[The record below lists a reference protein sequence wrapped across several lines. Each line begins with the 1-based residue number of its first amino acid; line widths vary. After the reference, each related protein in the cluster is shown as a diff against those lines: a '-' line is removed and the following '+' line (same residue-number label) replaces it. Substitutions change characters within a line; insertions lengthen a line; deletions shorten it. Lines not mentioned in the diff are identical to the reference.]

1 MAKLADALDS
11 KSSEV
16 HPSWGFDSPLRHH
29 VFNDLQRFTDTV
41 KSPIW
46 TTANRILP
54 SRDFAEGSALFHL
67 LRNLGSSVFI
77 SISVALVVRT
87 TATSYAGFTEEISNF
102 NEFFRYGAQAGHW
115 SIDSVGGL
123 SALSGE
129 IWRQAAM
136 IGYINAFYLY
146 TIAAAMALPLLLLVR
161 LPERTR
167 TAG

>member
-1 MAKLADALDS
+1 MAGLDINLTPAS
-11 KSSEV
+11 V
-16 HPSWGFDSPLRHH
+16 FWTNTLQGFGVGLIYVPMTIVAFS
-29 VFNDLQRFTDTV
+29 T
-41 KSPIW
+41 
-46 TTANRILP
+46 LP
-54 SRDFAEGSALFHL
+54 SRDLAEGSALFHL

-102 NEFFRYGAQAGHW
+102 NEYFRYSAQAGQW

-129 IWRQAAM
+129 IWRQASM

-146 TIAAAMALPLLLLVR
+146 TIAAALALPLLLLIR
-161 LPERTR
+161 LPERAR
-167 TAG
+167 AAR